1 MGRTKGRR
9 VIALAGALFALS
21 LAGALATLAVIV
33 ALGVKTLGLRDDR
46 ALQKLERP
54 GDLEHYPLVSVVVP
68 VRNEERNVEPLLKS
82 LLELDYPHYEVV
94 LVDDASTDRTVELID
109 RLREGYDH
117 IRLIDTQ
124 AVAVDD
130 RSEFKSGKAWVLAQ
144 AAREAKGEWLLFVDA
159 DTRHRP
165 DTLWRAM
172 AFARRHDLPAFSGSG
187 IYRNPGFWG
196 EVFEAALYI
205 AVFFSIPLRRVHD
218 PADREVGWMNG
229 QFILLRRDA
238 YEEIGGHGALRRC
251 AQDDLAMGR
260 LLKERGVRYRF
271 LPGAGLYE
279 CVNYVGWREAHEGW
293 ARLIAAGTP
302 WLGRGRPFMLGSL
315 ALLALIALLP
325 ILTVPVAWLTGLGDH
340 AAGVSLKT
348 LSLIHLGLV
357 LYLQTASRAGMKLP
371 VWRSIVFPV
380 GALLS
385 MATMITAY
393 RIRFSGGSYLLRGR
407 PLRPDDPREVFAEPA
422 GEGRK

>member
-1 MGRTKGRR
+1 VT
-9 VIALAGALFALS
+9 VLAAALFAAS
-21 LAGALATLAVIV
+21 LAGALITLGVIV
-33 ALGVKTLGLRDDR
+33 GLGLKTLSLRDDR
-46 ALQKLERP
+46 ELQKLERP
-54 GDLEHYPLVSVVVP
+54 EDLDSYPMVSVVVP
-68 VRNEERNVEPLLKS
+68 VRNEERNVEPLLRS
-82 LLELDYPHYEVV
+82 LLELDYPPYEVL
-94 LVDDASTDRTVELID
+94 LVDDASTDRTVEIID
-109 RLREGYDH
+109 ELRRGHEFV
-117 IRLIDTQ
+117 RVIDTTS
-124 AVAVDD
+124 VAKDD
-130 RSEFKSGKAWVLAQ
+130 RDEFKSGKAWVLAQ

-172 AFARRHDLPAFSGSG
+172 SFVRARELPAFSGSG
-187 IYRNPGFWG
+187 IYVNPGFWG

-218 PADREVGWMNG
+218 RADREVGWMNG

-238 YEEIGGHGALRRC
+238 YEQIGGHAALKRC

-260 LLKERGVRYRF
+260 LLKERDVPYRF

-315 ALLALIALLP
+315 VLIALMALVP
-325 ILTVPVAWLTGLGDH
+325 VFTVPLAWLTELGTYTAGL
-340 AAGVSLKT
+340 SLST
-348 LSLIHLGLV
+348 LTLIHLGLV

-371 VWRSIVFPV
+371 VWRAILFPV
-380 GALLS
+380 GAALS
-385 MATMITAY
+385 FVTMMTAY
-393 RIRFSGGSYLLRGR
+393 RIRFSGGTYMLRGR
-407 PLRPDDPREVFAEPA
+407 PLTPDDPNEVF
-422 GEGRK
+422 R